1 MRIVDVIILIAI
13 IWFAI
18 KGFRKGFI
26 DGTFSFLAL
35 IIGGWAT
42 VYFTDYTC
50 SLFHWNSDT
59 KWLLAA
65 GITFIVVFVA
75 VLIIGKVCKS
85 IFNFI
90 LPEFFDKMLGL
101 ILGGGKVLLFF
112 GIMFYLI
119 SHIDTNERIISSDN
133 KRNSFFYTPS
143 VTVAKVLLPQ
153 FGKLKDSKL
162 FSEETKK

>member
-1 MRIVDVIILIAI
+1 MKIIDVIILIAM

-26 DGTFSFLAL
+26 DGIFSVLAL

-50 SLFHWNSDT
+50 SFFHWNSET

-65 GITFIVVFVA
+65 GITFFIVFVL
-75 VLIIGKVCKS
+75 VLIIGKICKS
-85 IFNFI
+85 VFNFV

-101 ILGGGKVLLFF
+101 LFGGVKVLLFF
-112 GIMFYLI
+112 GIVFYFI
-119 SHIDTNERIISSDN
+119 SNIDMNGKILTADQKKS
-133 KRNSFFYTPS
+133 SFFYTPS
-143 VTVAKVLLPQ
+143 VAVAKVLLPQ
-153 FGKLKDSKL
+153 FVKIKESKL
-162 FSEETKK
+162 FSGESKK